1 MISIETAFQ
10 PTPRQP
16 DDAKL
21 KMTQAVRFTF
31 DTRFDD
37 LDDSS
42 AKTSARV
49 KKIFTET
56 DIQQARAEGYASG
69 IIQGQADARQQ
80 TDTDLSSAM
89 DLFTSNGA
97 SLLNA
102 LQAESANMRGEAAAL
117 AMLAARKLAPALV
130 ATRPKA
136 EIEAVL
142 RACLTHL
149 NREPHIVLRVS
160 DRLVDQ
166 LKDTVDHMA
175 MERGL
180 SGKIILLGQND
191 IAEGDCIVE
200 WADGGVV
207 RSAAD
212 IEHELTEIVDR
223 YISTLKVPKSDLNRL
238 AMPETLPTKTIR
250 N

>member
-1 MISIETAFQ
+1 
-10 PTPRQP
+10 
-16 DDAKL
+16 
-21 KMTQAVRFTF
+21 MTQAVRFTF
-31 DTRFDD
+31 DTRFDN
-37 LDDSS
+37 LDGSS
-42 AKTSARV
+42 AKSAVQV
-49 KKIFTET
+49 KKTFTEA
-56 DIQQARAEGYASG
+56 DLEQARAEGHASG
-69 IIQGQADARQQ
+69 FVEGQAEARNQA
-80 TDTDLSSAM
+80 DDELSSAM
-89 DLFTSNGA
+89 NMFATNAA

-102 LQAESANMRGEAAAL
+102 LQAESASIRGEAAAL
-117 AMLAARKLAPALV
+117 AMVAVRKLAPALV

-142 RACLTHL
+142 RDCLTHL

-160 DRLVDQ
+160 DKLVDQ
-166 LKDTVDHMA
+166 LKETVDHMA

-180 SGKIILLGQND
+180 SGKIILLGQGD

-207 RSAAD
+207 RSATD

-223 YISTLKVPKSDLNRL
+223 YIATLKTPKSDLNRL
-238 AMPETLPTKTIR
+238 AMSETLQTKNTR

>member
-1 MISIETAFQ
+1 
-10 PTPRQP
+10 
-16 DDAKL
+16 
-21 KMTQAVRFTF
+21 MTKAVRFTF

-37 LDDSS
+37 LNGSS
-42 AKTSARV
+42 RHAADQV
-49 KKIFTET
+49 KKVFTEA
-56 DIQQARAEGYASG
+56 DLEQARAEGHASG
-69 IIQGQADARQQ
+69 FIEGQADARNQSNA
-80 TDTDLSSAM
+80 DFSSAM
-89 DLFTSNGA
+89 DLFASNAA

-102 LQAESANMRGEAAAL
+102 LQAECASLRGDAASL
-117 AMLAARKLAPALV
+117 AMLAVRKLAPALV

-142 RACLTHL
+142 RDCLTHL

-160 DRLVDQ
+160 DKLVDQ
-166 LKDTVDHMA
+166 LKETVDHMA

-180 SGKIILLGQND
+180 SGKIILLGQGD
-191 IAEGDCIVE
+191 IAEGDCVVE

-212 IEHELTEIVDR
+212 IDRELTEIVDR
-223 YISTLKVPKSDLNRL
+223 YISTLKTPASDLNRL
-238 AMPETLPTKTIR
+238 AMSQTPQTKTTR